1 MFGYLAAMLPG
12 CWDRHPL
19 CLACLDVLHEAWCLL
34 YIPPRDPKMV
44 FAQLDWLTRPL
55 LQAAESM
62 AAETRPVSLRRPPRS
77 RRGRPGHRPSLAQR
91 PPLILRHASPTAP
104 VGST

>member
-1 MFGYLAAMLPG
+1 MFGYLGALLAD

-34 YIPPRDPKMV
+34 YLPPRDPKMV

-55 LQAAESM
+55 LQAAEMM
-62 AAETRPVSLRRPPRS
+62 ARETSDC
-77 RRGRPGHRPSLAQR
+77 RGGGHRDPGQPAEPAVPAWLNGR
-91 PPLILRHASPTAP
+91 R
-104 VGST
+104 